1 MVLDARRRELQNLIE
16 ESNEK
21 INTENNLLYDIKV
34 AEDAYAKVQ
43 ETERLEKEAADNEKW
58 FADYDIELA
67 KVDAMQAEYDTA

>member
-1 MVLDARRRELQNLIE
+1 LF
-16 ESNEK
+16 
-21 INTENNLLYDIKV
+21 DIKV